1 MIRYSRLLLW
11 SHGVQ
16 FQEGPPI
23 PKDFYCQGFL
33 STYLFS
39 TAFTIL
45 GGWRGWGAGLGEAG
59 LGGHFRSF
67 NHRDNIPPLS
77 SSIGGRYSCL
87 YMCTCTCVHEAEG
100 CEGAVAVGWNAPYWD
115 IR

>member
-16 FQEGPPI
+16 FQEVPPI

-33 STYLFS
+33 PPISFLLLFP
-39 TAFTIL
+39 FWVGGEL
-45 GGWRGWGAGLGEAG
+45 GGAGLGEAG

-67 NHRDNIPPLS
+67 NHHDNIPPLS
-77 SSIGGRYSCL
+77 SSVGGRYSCL

-100 CEGAVAVGWNAPYWD
+100 SEGAVAVGWNAPYWD